1 MRTLVGAAMTLWTL
15 VIASVVYP
23 LLAHVDIARG
33 KNVGDVVTE
42 IRIERTVYI
51 SPDWCANAE
60 IGKTYPAQIDKGH
73 TTVRLRVGQSTC
85 KYHVVDTR
93 PIRAR
98 TFQFLLVAGR
108 FSRSVRRSSRVDD
121 CSVAGKAGEKWR
133 HFQRHLAARRSDGH
147 RRGLDQF
154 RMVIPGVELDA
165 SAQRQGRDL
174 VQLVGIEGRSRVHQH
189 HHTIHGALMVGEASA
204 QVGSQQRRKRWAP

>member
-1 MRTLVGAAMTLWTL
+1 MTLWTL

-23 LLAHVDIARG
+23 LLAHVDVARG

-85 KYHVVDTR
+85 KYHIVDTR
-93 PIRAR
+93 PFLRR
-98 TFQFLLVAGR
+98 TPSPDLRREGWRVGDG
-108 FSRSVRRSSRVDD
+108 SSGDSVNR
-121 CSVAGKAGEKWR
+121 G
-133 HFQRHLAARRSDGH
+133 AARGH
-147 RRGLDQF
+147 REIPRGRRPWKSTLQE
-154 RMVIPGVELDA
+154 RKVGAHAIIPSPCAQPTCSAEDGMLPAPAPCKNRKERAAPEIA
-165 SAQRQGRDL
+165 SSGPPL
-174 VQLVGIEGRSRVHQH
+174 G
-189 HHTIHGALMVGEASA
+189 
-204 QVGSQQRRKRWAP
+204 